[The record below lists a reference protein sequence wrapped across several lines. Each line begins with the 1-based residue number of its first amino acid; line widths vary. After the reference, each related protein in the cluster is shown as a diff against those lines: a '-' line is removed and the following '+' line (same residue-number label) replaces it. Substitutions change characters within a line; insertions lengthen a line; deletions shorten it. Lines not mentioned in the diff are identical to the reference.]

1 MKLHFAG
8 CLAIIILTGITPA
21 LFAQPA
27 AQPPHQTFSL
37 KTKSFTL
44 NFHTG
49 DDGRLYQSP
58 VGADNSKWK
67 LQRDDESYPQA
78 GDGYIW
84 EPALQI
90 IHADG
95 NTSTAL
101 LYDNVTRTDVAGGRQ
116 LTTIT
121 LHDPAYPV
129 EVTLN
134 FQTDPDRDVIEQW
147 TTITPHESG
156 GITLERMAS
165 TALLLPTN
173 NVYLTHFFGNWAYEM
188 LSPITEPL
196 TAGTKVL
203 DSK

>member
-67 LQRDDESYPQA
+67 LQRDDEFYPQA

-84 EPALQI
+84 EPALQV

-101 LYDNVTRTDVAGGRQ
+101 VYDGMTKTNESPDIEVTR
-116 LTTIT
+116 IH
-121 LHDPAYPV
+121 LHDPAYPF
-129 EVTLN
+129 EVTLCFRTHN
-134 FQTDPDRDVIEQW
+134 ENDVIEEW
-147 TTITPHESG
+147 TEIRHQESSAV
-156 GITLERMAS
+156 TLERMAS
-165 TALLLPTN
+165 TSLVLSS
-173 NVYLTHFFGNWAYEM
+173 NVYLTHFFGDWA
-188 LSPITEPL
+188 
-196 TAGTKVL
+196 K
-203 DSK
+203 KC